1 MVAASP
7 AGDSLRFLLAAG
19 VASVAAGVLQVGSVV
34 DHAGEPSAVRV
45 LAGLTVL
52 QVGWGLLAIVHR
64 RRWVAAIGVIL
75 GAAAAGGWV
84 AITTIGIGAIEG
96 LDRAHDADLANITA
110 AAMASAS
117 CVFSAAAA
125 MGWTLTWGARTTIS
139 GGLAAALVGLAA
151 IPGLLS
157 LGADDATDGS
167 SGTVQAES
175 ASAESE
181 EVPGTGADAAAVA
194 GDVEERAEPEAASP
208 RPFDPMLPID
218 LSSAPGVT
226 PEQQA
231 QAENLIAVTLDRL
244 PRYADPETATA
255 QGFVSIG
262 DGFTGHEHLLNPA
275 HLRDESVLDPD
286 RPEALVYDLEG
297 GEKTLVAA
305 MFMLSQGQ
313 GIEDVPDLGGS
324 LLPWYVHSD
333 LCFTITESQWVI
345 GGIVGP
351 EEPCPTG
358 SLKMQIPMVHVWIA
372 PQPCGPFAPSN
383 GLGAPP
389 ATDDQSPCER
399 LPTA

>member
-7 AGDSLRFLLAAG
+7 AGDGLRFLLAAG

-34 DHAGEPSAVRV
+34 DHAGEPSAVRM
-45 LAGLTVL
+45 LAGLTAL

-84 AITTIGIGAIEG
+84 VITTIGIGAIEG
-96 LDRAHDADLANITA
+96 LDRTHDADLANVTA

-151 IPGLLS
+151 VPGLLS
-157 LGADDATDGS
+157 LGAGDTSDGS
-167 SGTVQAES
+167 SGTDRVEA
-175 ASAESE
+175 ASADVDEASATE
-181 EVPGTGADAAAVA
+181 PDAAAVA
-194 GDVEERAEPEAASP
+194 GDVEERAEAENASP
-208 RPFDPMLPID
+208 RPFDPALPID
-218 LSSAPGVT
+218 LSGAPGVT

-231 QAENLIAVTLDRL
+231 EAENLVAVTFDRL

-255 QGFVSIG
+255 EGYVSIG

-275 HLRDESVLDPD
+275 HLRDEFVLDAD
-286 RPEALVYDLEG
+286 RPEALVYELDG

-305 MFMLSQGQ
+305 MFMLSQGE

-333 LCFTITESQWVI
+333 LCFTITESQWAI

-351 EEPCPTG
+351 EQPCPVR
-358 SLKMQIPMVHVWIA
+358 SLKMQIPLVHVWIA
-372 PQPCGPFAPSN
+372 PQPCGSFAPSN

-389 ATDDQSPCER
+389 ATDDQAPCER
-399 LPTA
+399 LPAA